1 MIDFRLMFTDL
12 VHYTPLY
19 VLLMMSILDWMV
31 GIISSI
37 ILRTTSSKIG
47 MNGILRKVMMYLSLI
62 AVATVSFAFTDYS
75 YVLDIFV
82 MFYIFNEIISI
93 LENLVES
100 GVSFPN
106 FILEMFKEER
116 GKYEEYKQK

>member
-1 MIDFRLMFTDL
+1 
-12 VHYTPLY
+12 
-19 VLLMMSILDWMV
+19 
-31 GIISSI
+31 
-37 ILRTTSSKIG
+37 

-82 MFYIFNEIISI
+82 MFYIFNETISI

-116 GKYEEYKQK
+116 GKYEEHKQK